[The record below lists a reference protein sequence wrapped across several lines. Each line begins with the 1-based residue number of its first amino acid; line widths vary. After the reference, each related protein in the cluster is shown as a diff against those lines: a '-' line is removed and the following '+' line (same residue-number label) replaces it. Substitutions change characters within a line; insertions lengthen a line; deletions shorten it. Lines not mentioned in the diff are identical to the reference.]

1 MQVEFISLSN
11 ALEGIAACI
20 SVHECTI
27 CPEEKKFSSAAGLL
41 HQLLNNAPEERP
53 RWVEINSITA
63 RPVFSDAAL
72 YPEGMEILLHT
83 AGWHERERENHVKH
97 LLHLA
102 AAKERGID
110 PSLITKGHNLNDGRY
125 PRLQLL
131 RPRGIGFDRAEL
143 VAFLNNHQIE
153 HDLLPQA
160 GEANAEIKADSASNA
175 PKAAVPEVENQQQRQ
190 ARRWELCIKAGLAMP
205 TDTYAQLPRG
215 IGLIAKAEG
224 ITRQGFSQDLEAY
237 RERLFGN

>member
-131 RPRGIGFDRAEL
+131 RPRGIGFDRTEL
-143 VAFLNNHQIE
+143 ISFLDQNKIE
-153 HDLLPQA
+153 HKLTPVT
-160 GEANAEIKADSASNA
+160 SASKK
-175 PKAAVPEVENQQQRQ
+175 PKEKKWNKEKLLELRAFRDMHGTTAAATHYGVSASYIRKIQPKEKDKPKTQ
-190 ARRWELCIKAGLAMP
+190 
-205 TDTYAQLPRG
+205 DFYSQLM
-215 IGLIAKAEG
+215 K
-224 ITRQGFSQDLEAY
+224 
-237 RERLFGN
+237 